1 MNYTDEVQTE
11 FSSFLEHLPIA
22 VFVVD
27 EKGNILFYNQN
38 WLDATGYRAD
48 EIQNMKVWEIFGG
61 GSTALINETMEKVF
75 AGDKTDDIICPL
87 YQHLTHKKTYYKL
100 SGKLYQGKHALF
112 SLIDISE
119 EMALQKTLMEKKKQF
134 FSIINS
140 LGDVVFK
147 LDRQGNYKNIWTPD
161 VSKLFDEKIDFTGRS
176 IKDHFREDLVQL
188 FLETIENAIYTN
200 HMVNMEFSNLHQGKE
215 KWFLAKIAPIHI
227 KDATRVEEVTVII
240 RDITQERKN
249 KHQIEY
255 KNRLINQ
262 LTSIKNG
269 PILHVIEGNNLTFK
283 FISGNL
289 NFLTGYTPHE
299 IEDINWWEIIYE
311 NDKEYV
317 EINVQKLTQNGNK
330 TSSDL
335 IYRIVN
341 KEGHINWITNHLSKS
356 EVDGQ
361 DIIFGLMLNVT
372 EIQYLNHQ
380 LKQRDRILTNSGRVA
395 MIGGWE
401 YDVKY
406 NQTHLTDE
414 LYDIYEVDKQIFNL
428 FDSIKYFVGDHAE
441 HLRKHM
447 NDLLNKGKGF
457 DLELKLLTGKGNVKW
472 VRVVGCAEFHLDKIT
487 FIYGIIQDI
496 NEKKEKDLILQESER
511 RFNAAFELAPIGI
524 GLVSPEGAWIKVNIA
539 LAKFFEFSEEEMQ
552 MVSLG
557 HLKLHEDWKMALKLA
572 ADNRNSELNIY
583 QLEKEFLNRSGET
596 KWGKLNVNSV
606 KDREG
611 KPLYFIFQIVDITGS
626 KEFERKLV
634 EAKKEA
640 EEATKAKSDFL
651 STMSH
656 EIRTPL
662 YGVIGMT
669 DLLYEEIK
677 DPHLLEQLKALK
689 FSSDSLLL
697 IVNDILDYSKIKS
710 GALTLELKPF
720 WLKQLVETVRDS
732 NLQKA
737 HAHENKINIHFEYDL
752 PAKIMGDKLRIGQV
766 LNNLVDNAIKFTKKG
781 IIDIT
786 VKNKSK
792 EDDLYILEFSVKD
805 NGIGI
810 PKEMQS
816 AIFEQFIQA
825 ESGTTRKYGGT
836 GLGLSIV
843 KGLLKRMNSEV
854 KLTSQPGHG
863 TEITFDLPLQAV
875 NEKNALVVKEPSEK
889 LKDLEQKTILLV
901 EDNPISIM
909 VASDYIKKWNGNVI
923 LAENGMVA
931 IEKFMENKDRIA
943 LVLMDLQM
951 PVMNG
956 FEATEKI
963 NKINPEI
970 SVIALTAS
978 IGDKSRLESADYGMA
993 AYIIKP
999 YDPTDFYLTIKK
1011 YIK

>member
-1 MNYTDEVQTE
+1 MNYINEVQTE

-27 EKGNILFYNQN
+27 EKGLILFYNQI
-38 WLDATGYRAD
+38 WLEATGCSAD
-48 EIQNMKVWEIFGG
+48 EIQGMKVSEIFENSSNGIL
-61 GSTALINETMEKVF
+61 SETMMKIF
-75 AGDKTDDIICPL
+75 AGKRPDDIICFL
-87 YQHLTHKKTYYKL
+87 HHHLTNKKTFFKL
-100 SGKLYQGKHALF
+100 SGKIYQEKTALF
-112 SLIDISE
+112 SVIDISE
-119 EMALQKTLMEKKKQF
+119 EIALQKTLIKKKKQF

-140 LGDVVFK
+140 LGDVVLK
-147 LDRQGNYKNIWTPD
+147 LDRYGNYKNIWTPD
-161 VSKLFDEKIDFTGRS
+161 VSKLFEEKIDFTGRS
-176 IKDHFREDLVQL
+176 IKDHFREELVEL
-188 FLETIENAIYTN
+188 FLKAIESAIKTK
-200 HMVNMEFSNLHQGKE
+200 HMVNMEFSHIHQGKE
-215 KWFLAKIAPIHI
+215 KWFFAKIAPIPV
-227 KDATRVEEVTVII
+227 KDATHVAEVTVII
-240 RDITQERKN
+240 RDITQEGKN

-262 LTSIKNG
+262 LTSINKG
-269 PILHVIEGNNLTFK
+269 PILHVVEGNSLKFR

-289 NFLTGYTPHE
+289 NSLTGYTPHE

-311 NDKEYV
+311 NDREYV
-317 EINVQKLTQNGNK
+317 EMNIQELTKYGNK
-330 TSSDL
+330 TQSDL
-335 IYRIVN
+335 IYRIVSN
-341 KEGHINWITNHLSKS
+341 EGHINWVTNHLSKS

-372 EIQYLNHQ
+372 EIQLLNHQ

-406 NQTHLTDE
+406 DLTHLTEE
-414 LYDIYEVDKQIFNL
+414 LYEIYEVDKVQFNVL
-428 FDSIKYFVGDHAE
+428 ESIKYFVDDHAILLQK
-441 HLRKHM
+441 HLD
-447 NDLLNKGKGF
+447 DLLKTGKGF
-457 DLELKLLTGKGNVKW
+457 DLELKLLTGKGNIKW
-472 VRVVGCAEFHLDKIT
+472 VRVVGCAEFHLEKIT

-511 RFNAAFELAPIGI
+511 RFNAAFELAPLAI
-524 GLVSPEGAWIKVNIA
+524 GLVSPEGTWIKVNKA
-539 LAKFFEFSEEEMQ
+539 LGNFFEFSEKEME

-557 HLKLHEDWKMALKLA
+557 QLKLHENWEMALKLA
-572 ADNRNSELNIY
+572 KDNRNSELNIY
-583 QLEKEFLNRSGET
+583 QLEKEFLTRSGKI

-611 KPLYFIFQIVDITGS
+611 NLLYFIFQIVDITES
-626 KEFERKLV
+626 KEFERILL

-662 YGVIGMT
+662 YGVIGLT
-669 DLLYEEIK
+669 DLLYEEIQ
-677 DPHLLEQLKALK
+677 DPHLMEQLKALK

-732 NLQKA
+732 NLHKA
-737 HAHENKINIHFEYDL
+737 NALGNKINIYFDYDL
-752 PAKIMGDKLRIGQV
+752 PAKIIGDKLRIGQV

-781 IIDIT
+781 MINIS
-786 VKNKSK
+786 VKNKAKQGSS
-792 EDDLYILEFSVKD
+792 YILEFSVKD

-843 KGLLKRMNSEV
+843 KGLLKGMKSEV
-854 KLTSQPGHG
+854 KLTSQLGQG
-863 TEITFDLPLQAV
+863 TEITFELTLQAV
-875 NEKNALVVKEPSEK
+875 TEGNALVVKEPSEK
-889 LKDLEQKTILLV
+889 IKDLEQKTILLV
-901 EDNPISIM
+901 EDNPVSIM

-923 LAENGMVA
+923 LAENGLVA
-931 IEKFMENKDRIA
+931 VEKFLENKDFIA

-951 PVMNG
+951 PVMTG

-963 NKINPEI
+963 NKIKPGI

-978 IGDKSRLESADYGMA
+978 IGDKSRLESEDYGMA

-999 YDPTDFYLTIKK
+999 YDPMEFYLTIKK
-1011 YIK
+1011 FIK